1 MTWLPHIT
9 VATIVEDNGK
19 FLMVEELKGGR
30 AVLNQP
36 AGHLD
41 PNETLTE
48 AAVRETLEE
57 TGWDV
62 EATGIVGIY
71 LYTAP
76 SNGVTYQR
84 VCFIAKALR
93 HHPEYQLDEGILRAR
108 WLTRDELMAVRDDWR
123 SELIIRCIDDYLAGQ
138 RHSLELIRPSLQPCG
153 PRPARIASFFKTPV
167 ETLCVIQPLLTHKRS
182 ASSSACPAAWTL
194 PFPPFCSWSRVM
206 RWKACS

>member
-1 MTWLPHIT
+1 MTWQPHIT
-9 VATIVEDNGK
+9 VATIVEDNGR

-84 VCFIAKALR
+84 VCFSAKAVK
-93 HHPEYQLDEGILRAR
+93 HHPDYQLDTGIIGPL
-108 WLTRDELMAVRDDWR
+108 WLTRDELLAQRERWR
-123 SELIIRCIDDYLAGQ
+123 SELIIRCIDDYLAG
-138 RHSLELIRPSLQPCG
+138 HHFSLELIRPSL
-153 PRPARIASFFKTPV
+153 
-167 ETLCVIQPLLTHKRS
+167 
-182 ASSSACPAAWTL
+182 
-194 PFPPFCSWSRVM
+194 
-206 RWKACS
+206 